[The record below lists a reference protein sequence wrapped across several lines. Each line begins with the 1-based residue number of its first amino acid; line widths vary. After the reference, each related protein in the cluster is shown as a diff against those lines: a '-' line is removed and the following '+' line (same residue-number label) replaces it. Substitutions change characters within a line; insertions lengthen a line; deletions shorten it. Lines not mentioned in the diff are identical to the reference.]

1 MASQRAPEGG
11 SDPSADRRRHRR
23 WPRWLPAPKV
33 LLALGLAAGLVVV
46 VVRARG
52 DFVTA
57 FHHLTLG
64 RLPWLAAA
72 LGAEGASFLCYS
84 EVQRRLLLAGGAKL
98 GHRTV
103 FNLAV
108 AATGLTN
115 LVPGGTAPASGWL
128 VGQYRRHGIPMPV
141 ALWAVLAGGFAA
153 AISVLTLL
161 AVGAGVAG
169 LIGIASTVGCLAALG
184 AFSVSSV
191 AVVHHLPTVDRWL
204 QRHCGVPGVP
214 LLQRLVAKLSEV
226 VGFRATVPGGAQV
239 FALSIGNWG
248 LDVVTLISAFA
259 LMGLPVPWRAVLF
272 AYATAQVAGSLAP
285 VPGGIGF
292 VEGGMIGAFAL
303 TGTGPGAAVVAT
315 LVYRVITSLAVAGV
329 GSLMILVV
337 THRQPATAELHEP
350 ASTLDRRQPD
360 PDDPAADDRTADGH
374 RDPEPEPEEEPTGR
388 R

>member
-1 MASQRAPEGG
+1 MASQRAPGDG
-11 SDPSADRRRHRR
+11 SDPSAADRRRHRW
-23 WPRWLPAPKV
+23 WPRWLPPPKV
-33 LLALGLAAGLVVV
+33 VLAIFLAAALVVV

-57 FHHLTLG
+57 FDHLTLG

-72 LGAEGASFLCYS
+72 LVAEGASFLCYS
-84 EVQRRLLLAGGAKL
+84 QVQRRLLLAGGAKL

-169 LIGIASTVGCLAALG
+169 LIGIAATVGCLAAIG
-184 AFSVSSV
+184 AFTVSSV

-204 QRHCGVPGVP
+204 RRHCEVPGVP
-214 LLQRLVAKLSEV
+214 LAQRLVAKLSEV

-239 FALSIGNWG
+239 FALSVGNWG

-259 LMGLPVPWRAVLF
+259 LLGLPVPWRAVLF

-303 TGTGPGAAVVAT
+303 AGTGPGPAVVAT
-315 LVYRVITSLAVAGV
+315 VVYRVITSLAVAGV

-337 THRQPATAELHEP
+337 THRQPATAELREP
-350 ASTLDRRQPD
+350 ASSLDRRQSGLED
-360 PDDPAADDRTADGH
+360 PPADDPTAD
-374 RDPEPEPEEEPTGR
+374 RRPEPEPEGEPTGR